1 LERLEEQSK
10 ANQKPGILKRL
21 SVTFP
26 RGKVIEAVVR
36 ITVRKKK
43 LSPGLGSEYK

>member
-1 LERLEEQSK
+1 
-10 ANQKPGILKRL
+10 LKRL

-36 ITVRKKK
+36 ITVHEKK
-43 LSPGLGSEYK
+43 PFPEIARQG